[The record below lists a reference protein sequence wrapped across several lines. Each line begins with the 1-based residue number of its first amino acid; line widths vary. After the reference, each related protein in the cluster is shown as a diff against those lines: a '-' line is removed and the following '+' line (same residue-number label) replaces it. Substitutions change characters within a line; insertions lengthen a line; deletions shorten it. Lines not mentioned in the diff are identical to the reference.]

1 MSDAMLTRE
10 GERGSRMVKPGMR
23 EKWLVTGIAFCLS
36 HALVWGAAAH
46 AQGDENSAQRAA
58 LKRMRADEL
67 ADEEARAAAEKRDAR
82 GPSVV
87 KEAEREQVS
96 VESEPTLRYEDY
108 QRQVET
114 RMAQKRGEMLS
125 YLDDILDQG
134 VEESEKPDL
143 LFQKSELLLEERQF
157 YFFQGMS
164 LDDQIIA
171 AETEGRTDEA
181 NRLKGEKAKSLE
193 DSKNWLREAVVL
205 LEEIADRYP
214 DFDRSPDVLFAL
226 GRALWDANSHRKGLD
241 AYRQLI
247 RKYPDNKYAAD
258 AWVAFGEYYFQIA
271 DDFELDVKKASDA
284 YAKAAEFQDSPVFG
298 YAIYKLGWCHYN
310 RGQYEQALQRFR
322 EVVLYS
328 EINSDVLGKR
338 RIALAREARKDYVLA
353 YAQYGSA
360 KVAEEEFGKLA
371 EGVELFSML
380 QKLADIYYG
389 NGRDRDAAILYK
401 KLIQLRP
408 DSTKNPLLQGKIVKI
423 ASRIGNKRQVVGQA
437 RQLIEE
443 FKKTRAF
450 CRENA
455 SAKEACE
462 SDLEEADTL
471 SDNLLRYLSTTWHN
485 EAKKTRQDS
494 TYEYAFELYGDY
506 LSLFP
511 ERKEAYEMR
520 FFYAELLYRLE
531 RFELAGEQYLAVF
544 AEQPEGKW
552 AEAAAEE
559 AVRAYDEAVK
569 DAKKETRSETAAG
582 FQPREIPELFQKH
595 ISACQTYVK
604 NFPKGK
610 IAVEAQ
616 YRIARTLYDYNRFD
630 ESTPAFMEIVERF
643 PEHARAEQA
652 ANLVLDTYNLLE
664 NWQALHD
671 AARTFQSNRS
681 LMSNKKF
688 AEQVGRV
695 LEEASFK
702 LVSAFEKEGRW
713 SEAAQRYLAFAEEF
727 RNASLADKALANA
740 AAMYTRAGELARA
753 IKVRKRLVKRYPKS
767 SLVPDQLFLIAT
779 AYEQTVSYKQAAQ
792 WLEAFVEKSPKDPRA
807 QDALFNAS
815 IYQQGTGDTRNAV
828 SIRERYLTLYPKSK
842 DAEDIAYSIAVA
854 WEQAGD
860 MRRAVDAHLDF
871 ATKWSR
877 RAPERALFA
886 YYRAVRLMSE
896 NRRFRREYPKHL
908 EGLSARAR
916 SFRKNPKQETAD
928 PLAYL
933 AFLDANETFD
943 AFVGMRIERAD
954 NPDKFRI
961 SLKSKTVSKDDVY
974 KAYTEVVKLRSPE
987 WAVASLY
994 RIGEANAHLAK
1005 TIQAVPPPRAFTS
1018 EQAQLFRDKL
1028 SEQTLPI
1035 EDQAAEAMELCLQK
1049 SAELNVFNEW
1059 TGRCLEYLEE
1069 HRPNQHPRIET
1080 EDLPKLEVLGGI
1092 ENAAHGFVDK
1102 LPGAGERIVPVGSTA
1117 PDASAAKAETMSG
1130 EGGAG

>member
-1 MSDAMLTRE
+1 
-10 GERGSRMVKPGMR
+10 MVKP
-23 EKWLVTGIAFCLS
+23 
-36 HALVWGAAAH
+36 ALRA
-46 AQGDENSAQRAA
+46 EIAA
-58 LKRMRADEL
+58 LGALLLWGNGWIGSSVAYAQESVQPQRDAQKRMMADEL
-67 ADEEARAAAEKRDAR
+67 AEQEAQEAAAKRDAR
-82 GPSVV
+82 SPLVV
-87 KEAEREQVS
+87 QEAEREKVA

-134 VEESEKPDL
+134 VEETEKPDL
-143 LFQKSELLLEERQF
+143 LFQKAELLLEEKQF

-164 LDDQIIA
+164 LDDKIFA
-171 AETEGRTDEA
+171 ATSEGREDEA
-181 NRLKGEKAKSLE
+181 ARLQAEKAKALE
-193 DSKNWLREAVVL
+193 DSKSWLREAVTL
-205 LEEIADRYP
+205 LNEIADRYP
-214 DFDRSPDVLFAL
+214 EFDRSPDVLFAL

-247 RKYPDNKYAAD
+247 RRFPDNKYAAD

-271 DDFELDVKKASDA
+271 DDYELDVNKALDA

-310 RGQYEQALQRFR
+310 QGNYQKALQRFR

-328 EINSDVLGKR
+328 EINSEVLGKR

-353 YAQYGSA
+353 YAQYGA
-360 KVAEEEFGKLA
+360 ANQAEEEFGKLA
-371 EGVELFSML
+371 EGDELYRML

-401 KLIQLRP
+401 KLMQLRP
-408 DSTKNPLLQGKIVKI
+408 ASTRNPLHQGKIVKI
-423 ASRIGNKRQVVGQA
+423 ASRIGNKRQVVGQT

-450 CRENA
+450 CQEK
-455 SAKEACE
+455 SEAKQACE
-462 SDLEEADTL
+462 GDLDEAETL

-485 EAKKTRQDS
+485 EAKKTRQDE

-531 RFELAGEQYLAVF
+531 RFELAGEQYLEVF
-544 AEQPEGKW
+544 AAQPEGKW

-569 DAKKETRSETAAG
+569 DIQKGNEAAEQGAGVSAKA
-582 FQPREIPELFQKH
+582 IPDLFQKH
-595 ISACQTYVK
+595 MAACQLYVR
-604 NFPKGK
+604 NFPDGK

-616 YRIARTLYDYNRFD
+616 YRIARTMYDYNHFA
-630 ESTPAFMEIVERF
+630 ESTPAFMDIIQRF
-643 PEHARAEQA
+643 PEHPRAEQS
-652 ANLVLDTYNLLE
+652 ANLILDTYNLLE
-664 NWQALHD
+664 DWQALHD
-671 AARTFQSNRS
+671 AARTFRGNRT
-681 LMSNKKF
+681 LMKSAAFK
-688 AEQVGRV
+688 EQVGRV

-702 LVSAFEKEGRW
+702 LVSSFEKEGRW
-713 SEAAQRYLAFAEEF
+713 AEAAQRYLAFAEEF
-727 RNASLADKALANA
+727 QDASLADKALANA
-740 AAMYTRAGELARA
+740 AAMYTRAGELVRA

-767 SLVPDQLFLIAT
+767 PLVPDQLFLIAA
-779 AYEQTVSYKQAAQ
+779 AYEQTVSYRQAAE
-792 WLEAFVEKSPKDPRA
+792 WLEAFVEKNPKDARA

-815 IYQQGTGDTRNAV
+815 IYRQGTGDTRTAV
-828 SIRERYLTLYPKSK
+828 AIRERYLTLYPKSK
-842 DAEDIAYSIAVA
+842 DAEDIAYSIPVA
-854 WEQAGD
+854 WENAGD
-860 MRRAVDAHLDF
+860 LRRAIDAYLDF
-871 ATKWSR
+871 ASEWRR
-877 RAPERALFA
+877 RAPERSLFA
-886 YYRAVRLMSE
+886 YYRAVRLTEE

-908 EGLSARAR
+908 EGLTAQARA
-916 SFRKNPKQETAD
+916 FRKSPSQTVAD

-943 AFVGMRIERAD
+943 AFEAMRIARAD
-954 NPDKFRI
+954 NPDQFRK
-961 SLKSKTVSKDDVY
+961 SLKSKTLSKDDVY

-987 WAVASLY
+987 WAVASLF

-1005 TIQAVPPPRAFTS
+1005 TIQAVPPPRAFTA

-1035 EDQAAEAMELCLQK
+1035 EDQAAEAMVLCLQK
-1049 SAELNVFNEW
+1049 SAELNVFNTW
-1059 TGRCLEYLEE
+1059 TGRCLAYLEE
-1069 HRPNQHPRIET
+1069 HRPNQHPRIEL
-1080 EDLPKLEVLGGI
+1080 EDMPKLEVSGV
-1092 ENAAHGFVDK
+1092 NQSDAHGFVEK
-1102 LPGAGERIVPVGSTA
+1102 LPEAGERIVPA
-1117 PDASAAKAETMSG
+1117 PAANPDASAATTETPG
-1130 EGGAG
+1130 AQGGAG